1 MASRRHKTIKIVYA
15 YLIAGSL
22 FFAAAILIFFLTI
35 QLMNIGKISR
45 GVKAAGVELGGL
57 SREQA
62 KELLD
67 RETGEYRQSVLSFV
81 YQDRQFNSDFDG
93 LGIVFNNGALIQ
105 SAYEIGRGPN
115 SFLGLF
121 EQLRALFGYYN
132 LGLNYAIDSA
142 KFREF
147 LQTISRLETPAK
159 DATLMFDEKKQD
171 FIVVEEKSGLMID
184 RKRLRAEL
192 EFNLS
197 NLWRNAI
204 NVSLVEDMPEITA
217 NETEAAKVQAKE
229 ILAQAPYSLKFED
242 KKWTLNKDLLLGWFN
257 FAAVAEAG
265 LGNKILDADF
275 DSEAVEK
282 YLAVLSQSINREPIN
297 AQFEFK
303 NSRVTAFALGQDG
316 RRLNVEKSGEEIV
329 ENLKNRRKTIV
340 LAVQIIEPEITAKK
354 ADELGIKGL
363 LGRGVSDFSG
373 SPKNRRENIRIGA
386 AKFHG
391 ILLKPGEEFSFNKL
405 LGEVGPKQG
414 YLPELVIKRNK
425 TVPEYGGGLCQVSTT
440 AFRAAVNSGLLI
452 TDRIQHSFAVKYYNP
467 QGFDAAIY
475 PPSADLKFKNDSPE
489 HVLIQTKIEK
499 SKLTFEFYGTSDGRE
514 AKVVGPEEYDKKPDG
529 SMKAKFVQEIYRNG
543 ELVRKMTFRST
554 YRSPDLYPIEKNPL
568 E

>member
-1 MASRRHKTIKIVYA
+1 MASRRHKTIKIFYA
-15 YLIAGSL
+15 YLIVGSL
-22 FFAAAILIFFLTI
+22 FLAAAILIFFLTV
-35 QLMNIGKISR
+35 QLVNIGKISR

-57 SREQA
+57 SPEQA

-67 RETGEYRQSVLSFV
+67 RETGEYKQSGFSFI
-81 YQDRQFNSDFDG
+81 YQDRQFNPNFDE
-93 LGIVFNNGALIQ
+93 LGVVFNNGALIQ

-115 SFLGLF
+115 SFFGLF

-132 LGLNYAIDSA
+132 LGLDYAIDSA
-142 KFREF
+142 KFRQF
-147 LQTISRLETPAK
+147 VQIMSSLETPAT

-171 FIVVEEKSGLMID
+171 FLVIEEKSGLIID

-197 NLWRNAI
+197 NLRRNSV
-204 NVSLVEDMPEITA
+204 NVSLVEDVPEITA

-242 KKWTLNKDLLLGWFN
+242 KKWMLNKDLLLGWFN

-265 LGNKILDADF
+265 SDNKILGADF

-282 YLAVLSQSINREPIN
+282 YLAALSQSINREPIN

-303 NSRVTAFALGQDG
+303 NNRVTAFALGQDG
-316 RRLNVEKSGEEIV
+316 RRLNLEKSGEEIV

-354 ADELGIKGL
+354 ADELGIKKL
-363 LGRGVSDFSG
+363 LGTGVSDFSG

-386 AKFHG
+386 VKFHG

-452 TDRIQHSFAVKYYNP
+452 TDRIQHSFPVKYYNP

-489 HVLIQTKIEK
+489 HILIQTKIEK

-514 AKVVGPEEYDKKPDG
+514 AKIIGPEEYDKKPDG
-529 SMKAKFVQEIYRNG
+529 AMKAKLTQEIYRNG

>member
-197 NLWRNAI
+197 NLRRNAI
-204 NVSLVEDMPEITA
+204 NVSLVEDAPEITA

>member
-171 FIVVEEKSGLMID
+171 FIVVEEKSGLIID

-197 NLWRNAI
+197 NLRRNAI
-204 NVSLVEDMPEITA
+204 NVSLVEDAPEITA

>member
-197 NLWRNAI
+197 NLRRNAI
-204 NVSLVEDMPEITA
+204 NVSLVEDAPEITA

-265 LGNKILDADF
+265 LGNKILDANF

>member
-1 MASRRHKTIKIVYA
+1 MVSRRHKTIKIVYA

-22 FFAAAILIFFLTI
+22 FLAAAILIFFLTI

-67 RETGEYRQSVLSFV
+67 RETGEYGQSILGFV

-93 LGIVFNNGALIQ
+93 LGVVFNNGALIQ

-132 LGLNYAIDSA
+132 LGLDYAVDSA

-147 LQTISRLETPAK
+147 LQTMSRLESPAK

-197 NLWRNAI
+197 NLRHNTI
-204 NVSLVEDMPEITA
+204 NVFLVEDVPEITA

-242 KKWTLNKDLLLGWFN
+242 KKWMLNKDLLLGWFN

-265 LGNKILDADF
+265 SGNKILGADF

-303 NSRVTAFALGQDG
+303 KSRVTAFALGQDG

-452 TDRIQHSFAVKYYNP
+452 TDRIQHSFPVKYYNP

-489 HVLIQTKIEK
+489 HILIQTKIEK

-529 SMKAKFVQEIYRNG
+529 AMKAKLTQEIYRNG

>member
-22 FFAAAILIFFLTI
+22 FLAAAILIFFLTI

-45 GVKAAGVELGGL
+45 GLKAAGVELGGL

-93 LGIVFNNGALIQ
+93 LGIVFNNGVLIQ

-132 LGLNYAIDSA
+132 LGLDYAIDSA

-197 NLWRNAI
+197 NLRRNAI
-204 NVSLVEDMPEITA
+204 NVSLVEDAPEITA
-217 NETEAAKVQAKE
+217 NETETAKVQAKE

-265 LGNKILDADF
+265 LGKKILDADF

-316 RRLNVEKSGEEIV
+316 RRLNVEKRGE
-329 ENLKNRRKTIV
+329 
-340 LAVQIIEPEITAKK
+340 
-354 ADELGIKGL
+354 ELGIKGL
-363 LGRGVSDFSG
+363 LGRRVSDFSG

>member
-22 FFAAAILIFFLTI
+22 FLAAAILIFFLTI

-93 LGIVFNNGALIQ
+93 LGIVFNNGVLIQ

-132 LGLNYAIDSA
+132 LGLDYAIDSA

-171 FIVVEEKSGLMID
+171 FIVVEEKSGLIID

-197 NLWRNAI
+197 NLRRNAI
-204 NVSLVEDMPEITA
+204 NVSLVEDAPEITA

-265 LGNKILDADF
+265 SGNKILGADF

-489 HVLIQTKIEK
+489 YVLIQTKIEK

>member
-22 FFAAAILIFFLTI
+22 FLAAAILIFFLTI

-67 RETGEYRQSVLSFV
+67 RETGEYGQSIPSFV

-132 LGLNYAIDSA
+132 LGLDYAIDSA

-147 LQTISRLETPAK
+147 LQTMSRLEAPAK

-197 NLWRNAI
+197 NLRHNTI
-204 NVSLVEDMPEITA
+204 NVSLVEDVPEITA

-265 LGNKILDADF
+265 SGNKILGADF
-275 DSEAVEK
+275 DSEAIEK

-354 ADELGIKGL
+354 ADELGIKKL
-363 LGRGVSDFSG
+363 LGKGVSDFSG

-452 TDRIQHSFAVKYYNP
+452 TDRIQHSFPVKYYNP

-489 HVLIQTKIEK
+489 HILIQTKIEK

-529 SMKAKFVQEIYRNG
+529 AMKAKLIQEIYRNG

>member
-22 FFAAAILIFFLTI
+22 FLAAAILIFFLTI

-93 LGIVFNNGALIQ
+93 LGIVFNNGVLIQ

-132 LGLNYAIDSA
+132 LGLDYAIDSA

-171 FIVVEEKSGLMID
+171 FIVVEEKSGLIID

-197 NLWRNAI
+197 NLRRNAI
-204 NVSLVEDMPEITA
+204 NVSLVEDAPEITA

-265 LGNKILDADF
+265 SGNKILGADF

-440 AFRAAVNSGLLI
+440 AFRAAVNSG
-452 TDRIQHSFAVKYYNP
+452 
-467 QGFDAAIY
+467 
-475 PPSADLKFKNDSPE
+475 
-489 HVLIQTKIEK
+489 
-499 SKLTFEFYGTSDGRE
+499 TF
-514 AKVVGPEEYDKKPDG
+514 
-529 SMKAKFVQEIYRNG
+529 
-543 ELVRKMTFRST
+543 
-554 YRSPDLYPIEKNPL
+554 
-568 E
+568 

>member
-93 LGIVFNNGALIQ
+93 LGIVFNNGVLIQ

-132 LGLNYAIDSA
+132 LGLDYAIDSA

-171 FIVVEEKSGLMID
+171 FIVVEEKSGLIID

-197 NLWRNAI
+197 NLRRNAI
-204 NVSLVEDMPEITA
+204 NVSLVEDAPEITA

-265 LGNKILDADF
+265 SGNKILGADF

>member
-22 FFAAAILIFFLTI
+22 FLAAAILIFFLTI

-93 LGIVFNNGALIQ
+93 LGIVFNNGVLIQ

-132 LGLNYAIDSA
+132 LGLDYAIDSA

-171 FIVVEEKSGLMID
+171 FIVVEEKSGLIID

-197 NLWRNAI
+197 NLRRNAI
-204 NVSLVEDMPEITA
+204 NVSLVEDAPEITA

-265 LGNKILDADF
+265 SGNKILGADF

>member
-115 SFLGLF
+115 FFLGLF

-197 NLWRNAI
+197 NLRRNAI
-204 NVSLVEDMPEITA
+204 NVSLVEDAPEITA

>member
-1 MASRRHKTIKIVYA
+1 MHSRGRKTIKTVYA

-22 FFAAAILIFFLTI
+22 FLAAAILIFFLTI

-67 RETGEYRQSVLSFV
+67 RETGEYGRSIHGFV

-132 LGLNYAIDSA
+132 LGLDYAIDSA

-147 LQTISRLETPAK
+147 LQTLSRLETPAK

-171 FIVVEEKSGLMID
+171 FIVVEEKSGLIID

-197 NLWRNAI
+197 NLRHNTI
-204 NVSLVEDMPEITA
+204 NVSLVEDVPEITA

-265 LGNKILDADF
+265 SGNKILGADF

-316 RRLNVEKSGEEIV
+316 RRLNLEKSGEEIV

-354 ADELGIKGL
+354 ADELGIKKL
-363 LGRGVSDFSG
+363 LGTGVSDFSG

-414 YLPELVIKRNK
+414 YLQELVIKRNK

-452 TDRIQHSFAVKYYNP
+452 TDRIQHSFPVKYYNP

-489 HVLIQTKIEK
+489 HILIQTKIEK

-514 AKVVGPEEYDKKPDG
+514 AKIIGPEEYDKKSDG
-529 SMKAKFVQEIYRNG
+529 AMKAKLTQEIYRNG

>member
-197 NLWRNAI
+197 NLRRNAI
-204 NVSLVEDMPEITA
+204 NVSLVEDAPEITA

-265 LGNKILDADF
+265 SGNKILGADF

>member
-22 FFAAAILIFFLTI
+22 FLAAVILIFVLTV
-35 QLMNIGKISR
+35 QLVNIGKISR

-57 SREQA
+57 SPEQA

-67 RETGEYRQSVLSFV
+67 RETGEYKQSGFSFI
-81 YQDRQFNSDFDG
+81 YQDRQFNPVFDE
-93 LGIVFNNGALIQ
+93 LGIVFNNEALIQ
-105 SAYEIGRGPN
+105 NAYEIGRGPN
-115 SFLGLF
+115 SFFGLF

-132 LGLNYAIDSA
+132 LGLDYAIDSA
-142 KFREF
+142 KFRQF
-147 LQTISRLETPAK
+147 VQTVSSLETPAT

-171 FIVVEEKSGLMID
+171 FLVIEEKSGLIID

-197 NLWRNAI
+197 NLRHNVI
-204 NVSLVEDMPEITA
+204 NVSLVEDVPEITA

-242 KKWTLNKDLLLGWFN
+242 KKWTLSKDLLLGWFN
-257 FAAVAEAG
+257 FADVAEAG
-265 LGNKILDADF
+265 SDNKILGADF

-282 YLAVLSQSINREPIN
+282 YLAALSQSINREPIN

-303 NSRVTAFALGQDG
+303 NNRVTAFALGQDG
-316 RRLNVEKSGEEIV
+316 RRLNLEKSGEEIV

-354 ADELGIKGL
+354 ADELGIKKL
-363 LGRGVSDFSG
+363 LGTGVSDFSG

-386 AKFHG
+386 VKFHG

-452 TDRIQHSFAVKYYNP
+452 TDRIQHSFPVKYYNP

-489 HVLIQTKIEK
+489 HILIQTKIEK

-514 AKVVGPEEYDKKPDG
+514 AKIIGPEEYDKKPDG
-529 SMKAKFVQEIYRNG
+529 AMKAKLTQEIYRNG

>member
-93 LGIVFNNGALIQ
+93 LGIVFNNGVLIQ

-132 LGLNYAIDSA
+132 LGLDYAIDSA

-171 FIVVEEKSGLMID
+171 FIVVEEKSGLIID

-197 NLWRNAI
+197 NLRRNAI
-204 NVSLVEDMPEITA
+204 NVSLVEDAPEITA

>member
-22 FFAAAILIFFLTI
+22 FLAAAILIFFLTI

-197 NLWRNAI
+197 NLRRNAI
-204 NVSLVEDMPEITA
+204 NVSLVEDAPEITA

-242 KKWTLNKDLLLGWFN
+242 KKWTLNKDLFLGWFN

-265 LGNKILDADF
+265 SGNKILDANF

>member
-22 FFAAAILIFFLTI
+22 FLAAAILIFFLTI

-93 LGIVFNNGALIQ
+93 LGIVFNNGVLIQ

-132 LGLNYAIDSA
+132 LGLDYAIDSA

-171 FIVVEEKSGLMID
+171 FIVVEEKSGLIID

-197 NLWRNAI
+197 NLRRNAI
-204 NVSLVEDMPEITA
+204 NVSLVEDAPEITA

-265 LGNKILDADF
+265 SGNKILGADF

-282 YLAVLSQSINREPIN
+282 YLAVLSQSITREPIN

>member
-93 LGIVFNNGALIQ
+93 LGIVFNNGVLIQ

-171 FIVVEEKSGLMID
+171 FIVVEEKSGLIID

-197 NLWRNAI
+197 NLRRNAI
-204 NVSLVEDMPEITA
+204 NVSLVEDAPEITA

-265 LGNKILDADF
+265 SGNKILGADF

>member
-1 MASRRHKTIKIVYA
+1 
-15 YLIAGSL
+15 
-22 FFAAAILIFFLTI
+22 
-35 QLMNIGKISR
+35 
-45 GVKAAGVELGGL
+45 
-57 SREQA
+57 
-62 KELLD
+62 
-67 RETGEYRQSVLSFV
+67 
-81 YQDRQFNSDFDG
+81 
-93 LGIVFNNGALIQ
+93 
-105 SAYEIGRGPN
+105 
-115 SFLGLF
+115 
-121 EQLRALFGYYN
+121 
-132 LGLNYAIDSA
+132 
-142 KFREF
+142 
-147 LQTISRLETPAK
+147 
-159 DATLMFDEKKQD
+159 
-171 FIVVEEKSGLMID
+171 
-184 RKRLRAEL
+184 
-192 EFNLS
+192 
-197 NLWRNAI
+197 
-204 NVSLVEDMPEITA
+204 
-217 NETEAAKVQAKE
+217 
-229 ILAQAPYSLKFED
+229 
-242 KKWTLNKDLLLGWFN
+242 
-257 FAAVAEAG
+257 
-265 LGNKILDADF
+265 
-275 DSEAVEK
+275 
-282 YLAVLSQSINREPIN
+282 
-297 AQFEFK
+297 
-303 NSRVTAFALGQDG
+303 
-316 RRLNVEKSGEEIV
+316 LNVEKSGEEIV